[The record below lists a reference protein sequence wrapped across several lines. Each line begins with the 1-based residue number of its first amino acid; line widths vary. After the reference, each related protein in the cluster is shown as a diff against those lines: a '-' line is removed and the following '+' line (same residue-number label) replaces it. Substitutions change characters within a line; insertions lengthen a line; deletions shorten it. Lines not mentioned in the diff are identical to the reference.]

1 MQLRKTM
8 SGFMMIVLAAF
19 AGLALIYLPNWLL
32 SNYKAAAE
40 LGQIWGT
47 LYLSVVG
54 SGLFLVTA
62 SAVWIV
68 WKLWGA
74 SIYKKRR
81 RQRRDKNPSQ
91 LSHAQQ
97 QRELDEN
104 LEQIEAL
111 KTKTD
116 GQEEINRQ
124 LDPLVR
130 QVLEKREQ

>member
-1 MQLRKTM
+1 MQFRKTM

-68 WKLWGA
+68 WKLWGG
-74 SIYKKRR
+74 IDL
-81 RQRRDKNPSQ
+81 Q
-91 LSHAQQ
+91 
-97 QRELDEN
+97 
-104 LEQIEAL
+104 EA
-111 KTKTD
+111 
-116 GQEEINRQ
+116 
-124 LDPLVR
+124 PPPAP
-130 QVLEKREQ
+130 